1 MESNR
6 TGIITAASSRHVGL
20 TPPQRSV
27 DLEACGLPTRIVSGA
42 PFKVATTHLMMAC
55 VNCKAL
61 GSESTDGGG
70 EGRKKGK
77 GHVTT
82 RSDLCVEYAKSSRSS
97 CKGCNST
104 IEKGEV
110 RVAKMEP
117 PDPTERAFAGLIP
130 RWHHVTCFLERA
142 AELEAEGVLAEE
154 LSGFS
159 KLKKEDQKELKTSF
173 PGPGK
178 KKGGK

>member
-1 MESNR
+1 MVGGHCALPIFLQSPFFDGKQPNWYHYSCFFKTCKPR
-6 TGIITAASSRHVGL
+6 ASSEISGFGGL
-20 TPPQRSV
+20 RPADQDRLRGS
-27 DLEACGLPTRIVSGA
+27 IQGA
-42 PFKVATTHLMMAC
+42 
-55 VNCKAL
+55 
-61 GSESTDGGG
+61 ESTDGGG
-70 EGRKKGK
+70 GGGKKK

-82 RSDLCVEYAKSSRSS
+82 RSDLTVEYAKSSRSS

-110 RVAKMEP
+110 RVAKMEA
-117 PDPTERAFAGLIP
+117 PDPTERAYAGLIP

-142 AELEAEGVLAEE
+142 GELEAEGLAAEE

-159 KLKKEDQKELKTSF
+159 KLKKEDQKELKTQF
-173 PGPGK
+173 PGPGR

>member
-1 MESNR
+1 MR
-6 TGIITAASSRHVGL
+6 LQTAG
-20 TPPQRSV
+20 
-27 DLEACGLPTRIVSGA
+27 SGS
-42 PFKVATTHLMMAC
+42 
-55 VNCKAL
+55 

-70 EGRKKGK
+70 SGGKKSK

-97 CKGCNST
+97 CKECNST

-110 RVAKMEP
+110 RVAKMEA
-117 PDPTERAFAGLIP
+117 PDPTERAYAGLIP

-142 AELEAEGVLAEE
+142 SELEAEGVAAEE

-159 KLKKEDQKELKTSF
+159 KLKKEDQKQLKTQF

-178 KKGGK
+178 KKSGK